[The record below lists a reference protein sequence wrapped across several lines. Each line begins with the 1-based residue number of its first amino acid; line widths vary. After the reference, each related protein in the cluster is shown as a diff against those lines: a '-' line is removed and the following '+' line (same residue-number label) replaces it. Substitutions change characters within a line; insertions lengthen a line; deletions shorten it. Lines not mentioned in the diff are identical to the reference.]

1 MTRKDYQLIADA
13 IGLALATERKSKD
26 KDAFSK
32 EQGVHFLT
40 GVLSAKLQIEN
51 PRFNLDKFNKAI
63 EEKAKN
69 AFTY

>member
-32 EQGVHFLT
+32 EQGV
-40 GVLSAKLQIEN
+40 Q
-51 PRFNLDKFNKAI
+51 
-63 EEKAKN
+63 
-69 AFTY
+69 